1 MKDQILSKTAID
13 WARTSTPQELKAKL
27 IKHIASS
34 ISADHIALFTL
45 NFAQDCLHH
54 ERSCPS
60 IYLDD
65 PINITL
71 GDQNNP
77 IAWTLRSGQDL
88 YLESDA
94 SFAQFSNESLE
105 KVWHKVETF
114 RYAYFLCMSQ
124 TATYPDTIIVI
135 LNQKPIKHSLIEQ
148 QKSFISLAE
157 GLLANMF
164 ARIKS
169 EQNLQ
174 SALIQNEKQ
183 KERINNIIDN
193 QSTLAG
199 NFIYKSQKMK
209 EVHDNLKKVANTQ
222 MTVCLQGETGVGKDV
237 AANELHRISERS
249 KSPFVAINCAA
260 IPKDLL
266 ESELFGFRKGSHSNA
281 LSDYDG
287 LFIQAGSGTI
297 FLDEIGE
304 LPENLQAKLLRVLQ
318 NKTVRPLGAR
328 KDFRLNCRIVVATNQ
343 NLQEKV
349 KQKLFREDL
358 YYRLSQFIIHIPPL
372 RERKEDIA
380 PLIQYFIRDINQK
393 ERFFIKGIKDEDI
406 QWIQQKELQGNV
418 RELRHMIERA
428 ALDTRSGSYINV
440 SHLKATK
447 ESNRDMSINISS
459 DEDTDDKLSYKKAL
473 VAFETKLI
481 KRRLSQ
487 YNGKKSEAAKSLDM
501 PSRTFYDRCR
511 KLNLLE

>member
-1 MKDQILSKTAID
+1 MKDQMLSKTAID

-27 IKHIASS
+27 IKHIAGS

-45 NFAQDCLHH
+45 NFAQDRLYH
-54 ERSCPS
+54 EQSYPPVHLDET
-60 IYLDD
+60 INIILDD
-65 PINITL
+65 Q
-71 GDQNNP
+71 DNP

-88 YLESDA
+88 YLENDA
-94 SFAQFSNESLE
+94 SFAQFSISSLN
-105 KVWHKVETF
+105 KIWTKVEAF

-135 LNQKPIKHSLIEQ
+135 LNQKVIEHQIIKQ
-148 QKSFISLAE
+148 QKDFISLAE
-157 GLLANMF
+157 GLLANIF
-164 ARIKS
+164 ARMKS
-169 EQNLQ
+169 EQNLK

-183 KERINNIIDN
+183 KERIENIIDN
-193 QSTLAG
+193 QSVLTG

-209 EVHDNLKKVANTQ
+209 DVHDNLKKVANTQ

-237 AANELHRISERS
+237 AANELHRISDRS
-249 KSPFVAINCAA
+249 KFPFVAINCAA

-297 FLDEIGE
+297 FLDEISE
-304 LPENLQAKLLRVLQ
+304 MPEGLQAKLLRVLQ
-318 NKTVRPLGAR
+318 NKTVRPIGANR
-328 KDFRLNCRIVVATNQ
+328 DFRLDCRIVVATNQ
-343 NLQEKV
+343 NLQKRV

-358 YYRLSQFIIHIPPL
+358 YYRLSQFTIHIPPL

-380 PLIQYFIRDINQK
+380 PLVQYFIKDINQK
-393 ERFFIKGIKDEDI
+393 ERFFIKGIKDEAI
-406 QWIQQKELQGNV
+406 QWIQQKELKGNV
-418 RELRHMIERA
+418 RELRYMIERA
-428 ALDTRSGSYINV
+428 ALDTKSGSYIDLGP
-440 SHLKATK
+440 LKAAIK
-447 ESNRDMSINISS
+447 NNHDMSISTSS
-459 DEDTDDKLSYKKAL
+459 NEDTDDNLSYKKAL
-473 VAFETKLI
+473 AAFETKLL

-487 YNGKKSEAAKSLDM
+487 YGGKKGKAAKSLDM
-501 PSRTFYDRCR
+501 PSRTFYDRCK